1 MLSDSYYL
9 IAIQLFS
16 MFGCVWQPLINEHDD
31 VDDEQAS
38 SCAASLYDV
47 NVSGSD
53 LVLAK

>member
-31 VDDEQAS
+31 DD
-38 SCAASLYDV
+38 
-47 NVSGSD
+47 VSFNFPENNLCPTATKYTGD
-53 LVLAK
+53 